1 VTDLDTKGPTSL
13 KLPLPEVPAK
23 PVVEEPLWLIRL
35 RLARRAFGRNWK
47 LFTRNKIG
55 VVGLVIIG
63 IFAVMALIHPILMSR
78 VWDPAIYDPFN
89 GYDAPRT
96 VLTVV
101 EKCDIPEE
109 AVSATCPPGEIDLAS
124 ARLKTHPF
132 VKVGEVIEIPQQP
145 AAPSKAHW
153 LGTDPLGRDIL
164 SQLMYSTRA
173 AFALG
178 AIAALVTVFIAT
190 SIGSIAAFYGG
201 WLDSVLMRFADL
213 VLLVPLIPVLI
224 VMSALLPGIQV
235 FGFQLEMSLPLL
247 GVLIGIL
254 SGFGGTAIVLK
265 SQALSVTVKPFVD
278 AARVAGGSNAHIIFR
293 HIIPNVLP
301 LSFLYMMF
309 TVTEAISLEATLS
322 FLGLMNTPMSWGIMI
337 YTTHSQGYLLS
348 GTSYWWLLIPAG
360 MAVTLVAAAF
370 FLVGRAMDEVINPR
384 LRRR

>member
-1 VTDLDTKGPTSL
+1 
-13 KLPLPEVPAK
+13 
-23 PVVEEPLWLIRL
+23 
-35 RLARRAFGRNWK
+35 
-47 LFTRNKIG
+47 
-55 VVGLVIIG
+55 
-63 IFAVMALIHPILMSR
+63 
-78 VWDPAIYDPFN
+78 
-89 GYDAPRT
+89 
-96 VLTVV
+96 
-101 EKCDIPEE
+101 
-109 AVSATCPPGEIDLAS
+109 
-124 ARLKTHPF
+124 
-132 VKVGEVIEIPQQP
+132 
-145 AAPSKAHW
+145 
-153 LGTDPLGRDIL
+153 
-164 SQLMYSTRA
+164 MYSTRA

-224 VMSALLPGIQV
+224 VMSALLPGIQI
-235 FGFQLEMSLPLL
+235 FGIQLEMSLPLL
-247 GVLIGIL
+247 GVLIGVL